1 MKKPS
6 SLAQQIQ
13 HAQQI
18 VESWSD
24 WHKSTLQLEGSDIFL
39 TRQSSEKSNPQ
50 HAEENIP
57 KEKLHA

>member
-13 HAQQI
+13 NAQQI
-18 VESWSD
+18 VESWSA

-50 HAEENIP
+50 QAEENIP